1 MQQSASEVIPEA
13 RCTSYLLPKTTSEA
27 YASLPK
33 VDAELPVYT
42 ANCLQRWALILL
54 LNISTANFG
63 YADFLSRLLSSQRRL
78 DVDYVI
84 AALNVEFEATAIL
97 DGTTSNLP
105 ITHKMIVAETGK
117 DPVVQ

>member
-1 MQQSASEVIPEA
+1 MKLYLKPDA
-13 RCTSYLLPKTTSEA
+13 RPTYCLKRPVA

-84 AALNVEFEATAIL
+84 AALNVESEATAIL

-105 ITHKMIVAETGK
+105 ITHRMIVAETGK